1 MLNMPANHH
10 SNEPSGEPRVST
22 RRPPSPSSVRRSAG
36 PRVLIIRPSALGDV
50 SRTVPAL
57 VTLRHAMPDAQIDW
71 LVHEAY
77 ADVIRHHPDLNG
89 LVTFPRKR
97 FGAIGYNPAAAA
109 EALRWSRD
117 LRSNHYDIVFD
128 LQGLL
133 RSGLFTRLTAAPRRV
148 GFANAREFAWLGY
161 NRRHTIDPK
170 QHTVDRML
178 SLLEAEGIPP
188 QHDTTLYL
196 GHDDEQWLDGWLEQ
210 QGITGPY
217 ACLAPTARWRCKCW
231 PIENYAAISQRLLD
245 SNIAGNRLVVLAAP
259 DEHQAVAPLLDQLG
273 GDRRVVVPQTTVGQ
287 MMAILS
293 RSRLLVCNDSAPLH
307 IAVGFKCPIAAIFG
321 PTDPAL
327 VGPYHCDDTVLRPTA
342 ASASNSGR
350 MDYRRH
356 RDDQSL
362 IAQVSI
368 DEVWEKVREQLDR
381 AHDADTAT

>member
-1 MLNMPANHH
+1 MPA
-10 SNEPSGEPRVST
+10 
-22 RRPPSPSSVRRSAG
+22 RRGGG

-57 VTLRHAMPDAQIDW
+57 VTLRHAMPDAHIDW

-77 ADVIRHHPDLNG
+77 ADVIRHHPDLDG

-97 FGAIGYNPAAAA
+97 FGAIYYNPAALV
-109 EALRWSRD
+109 EALRWSQG
-117 LRSNHYDIVFD
+117 LRSNRYDIVFD

-133 RSGLFTRLTAAPRRV
+133 RSGVFTRLTAAPQRV
-148 GFANAREFAWLGY
+148 GFTNAREFAWLGY
-161 NRRHTIDPK
+161 NRRHAVDPRL
-170 QHTVDRML
+170 HTVDRML
-178 SLLEAEGIPP
+178 SLLEAQGM
-188 QHDTTLYL
+188 TTHRGTRLYV
-196 GHDDEQWLDGWLEQ
+196 GREDEQWLDDWLDQ

-231 PIENYAAISQRLLD
+231 PIENYAAIARQLLD
-245 SNIAGNRLVVLAAP
+245 TNIAGNRLVVLAAP
-259 DEHQAVAPLLDQLG
+259 DERQAMMQQLNPQHDG
-273 GDRRVVVPQTTVGQ
+273 HVLVPQTSVGQ

-307 IAVGFKCPIAAIFG
+307 IAVGFDRPIAAIFG

-327 VGPYHCDDTVLRPTA
+327 VGPYRRDDTVLRPSA
-342 ASASNSGR
+342 ATNSRSGK

-362 IAQVSI
+362 IAQVSV
-368 DEVWEKVREQLDR
+368 DEVWEKISEQLDHAR
-381 AHDADTAT
+381 HTDDAG